1 MCHVYSISDAWCRLN
16 VLRAIISETSNASK
30 TSSPIKTNMQVLSL
44 LRKKAAA
51 SKTASQEFAEA
62 KRDDLKQKQDAEI
75 AVLDEYAGQ
84 VETMPEDDISQAV
97 EAAVKSIES
106 SGAKMNA
113 GMVLKE
119 LFKRGGRLEDKAVEK
134 AQVAAIVKHRLSKYL
149 VPQGITHRDLHAFV
163 AARRGNSQR
172 PAELCNFLTGQ
183 TT

>member
-1 MCHVYSISDAWCRLN
+1 LRWQSTEEAPPPLLSKIRNDLKTAMRAKDTPRLN
-16 VLRAIISETSNASK
+16 VLRAIISETSNANK

-44 LRKKAAA
+44 LRKKAAT

-97 EAAVKSIES
+97 EEVVKSMES
-106 SGAKMNA
+106 SAAKMNA

-119 LFKRGGRLEDKAVEK
+119 LFKPGGRLEDKAVEK
-134 AQVAAIVKHRLSKYL
+134 AHVAAIVKRRLSS
-149 VPQGITHRDLHAFV
+149 I
-163 AARRGNSQR
+163 
-172 PAELCNFLTGQ
+172 
-183 TT
+183 